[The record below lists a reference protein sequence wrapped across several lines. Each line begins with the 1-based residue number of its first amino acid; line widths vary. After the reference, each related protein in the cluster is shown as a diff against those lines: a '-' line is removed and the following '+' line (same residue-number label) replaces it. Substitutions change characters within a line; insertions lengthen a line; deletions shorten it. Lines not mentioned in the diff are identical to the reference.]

1 MRVRA
6 TLIVAQQ
13 DLRSSWQSD
22 DYFRFFLTEDYR
34 FPSSFISTKSEN
46 DTVKDLFEK
55 YFNVYFDW
63 ANVQLSDF
71 RRVSI
76 EDCEVLYSCKIPAM
90 LGVEKSGKFI
100 PISKKDEID
109 IEEFYGRTIQ
119 RLFRSF

>member
-1 MRVRA
+1 MRIRA

-13 DLRSSWQSD
+13 DLKSSWQSD
-22 DYFRFFLTEDYR
+22 DYFRFFLTEDDR
-34 FPSSFISTKSEN
+34 FPSSLISTKSEN
-46 DTVKDLFEK
+46 DTVKGLFEK

-71 RRVSI
+71 RRISI